1 METKIIGAFEEID
14 FPQFGIKSIIAKI
27 DSGAYSGAL
36 HATNIREEETPDG
49 MVLRFSPFDYPDI
62 KIAET
67 DYEIAEVKS
76 SNGRSERRY
85 FITTTILLAEHTYD
99 IVLSLADRSNMKWP
113 VLIGRRFL
121 SKHSLILDVNKT
133 SINLIRKVKSK
144 KVLKAYENRN
154 FI

>member
-36 HATNIREEETPDG
+36 HATNVREEQTADG
-49 MVLRFSPFDYPDI
+49 TVLKFSPFDYPDI
-62 KIAET
+62 EITET
-67 DYEIAEVKS
+67 DYEIAHVKS
-76 SNGRSERRY
+76 SNGKSEKRY
-85 FITTTILLAEHTYD
+85 FITTTILLVGQTYD

-133 SINLIRKVKSK
+133 STNIIRKVKSK
-144 KVLKAYENRN
+144 QVLKAYENRD